1 MRPQHE
7 PPVQINEV
15 CDTYLICK
23 KLAMNYLC
31 RYAMLMNFAEIY
43 KLSTFP
49 LQVLFYY
56 SYIHFNVNQSQ

>member
-1 MRPQHE
+1 MRPLHQ
-7 PPVQINEV
+7 PPLQINEV

-56 SYIHFNVNQSQ
+56 S